1 MQCIHLDKM
10 TTARQK
16 ERVEKDRETERK
28 REGETEAERER
39 GGERERGKEGGRE
52 QKRTKS
58 EVPSEGERE
67 RRLKMEK

>member
-28 REGETEAERER
+28 REGETEAESAE
-39 GGERERGKEGGRE
+39 
-52 QKRTKS
+52 
-58 EVPSEGERE
+58 
-67 RRLKMEK
+67 